1 MPEKIRIL
9 LTLVAF
15 SLAVA
20 AGCSREGG
28 KNAPAQ
34 SERITVAISPWP
46 GSSPIY
52 IARDKGFFG
61 GEGLAVTLQPV
72 VSGHL
77 ALDAVLSGK
86 ADVGTA
92 SDTPI
97 ARAVVDGRPL
107 AVLATIS
114 EIERGILIIARK
126 DKGISVP
133 GDLRGK
139 RIGCAVGSSAEF
151 FLHVFLTTSLI
162 NPRDVRVVDLP
173 PDKGVAALLSG
184 ELDAVTTWAP
194 HTILLREKLGDGAV
208 IFHDPSIYTQT
219 WNIAVKQES
228 VKSHPEH
235 MKKFLRALAGADEF
249 IARRP
254 AEARAIC
261 SKNIGTEGPLF
272 EKEWQDYHFALKLE
286 QSLILNLEDQ
296 ARWMIKREAG
306 QSRRPPN
313 FLEFIHTDALK
324 AVRAEAVTIVGR

>member
-28 KNAPAQ
+28 ENAPAQ

-46 GSSPIY
+46 ASSPIY

-61 GEGLAVTLQPV
+61 GEGLAVTFQPV

-92 SDTPI
+92 ADTPI
-97 ARAVVDGRPL
+97 ARAAVDGRPL

-139 RIGCAVGSSAEF
+139 RIGFAVGSSAEF
-151 FLHVFLTTSLI
+151 FLHIFLTTSLI

-173 PDKGVAALLSG
+173 PDKGVTALLSG

-228 VKSHPEH
+228 VKSHPER

-249 IARRP
+249 ISRRP

>member
-1 MPEKIRIL
+1 MPKKIKIL
-9 LTLVAF
+9 LTLIAF
-15 SLAVA
+15 WLIGM
-20 AGCSREGG
+20 AGCSREEG
-28 KNAPAQ
+28 KIKSVQ
-34 SERITVAISPWP
+34 SEGITVAVSPWP

-52 IARDKGFFG
+52 IAQEKGFFAN
-61 GEGLAVTLQPV
+61 EGLAVTLQPF

-86 ADVGTA
+86 ADLGTA
-92 SDTPI
+92 ADTPI
-97 ARAVVDGRPL
+97 ARAAVDGRHI
-107 AVLATIS
+107 AILATIS

-139 RIGCAVGSSAEF
+139 KIGLPVGSSAEF
-151 FLHVFLTTSLI
+151 FLYIFLTTSLV

-173 PDKGVAALLSG
+173 PDKGVAGLLSG

-194 HTILLREKLGDGAV
+194 HTLVLREKLGDGAV
-208 IFHDPSIYTQT
+208 IFHDPSIYAQT
-219 WNIAVKQES
+219 WNIAVKPES
-228 VKSHPEH
+228 VKSHPER

-261 SKNIGTEGPLF
+261 SRNIGTDSSLL
-272 EKEWQDYHFALKLE
+272 EKEWRDFHFALKLE

-324 AVRAEAVTIVGR
+324 AVRPEAVTIVGR